1 MHSLIIVIY
10 FFAYRCSGLYHIS
23 LPPIGITYPKRV
35 YERFRRQKIRCILEI
50 CGLSEDQCDYVKQA
64 ATHAKIFFDGKASA
78 DLAIILHVWFGLEGG
93 PALLVGLEDHQ
104 PSLQGSEGRARIFAT
119 PEVEVRFQLKHS
131 YFESLHR
138 AIECLSPV
146 TISKLLP
153 ARESFVYYPEYER
166 KMRLKKPDM
175 EQFSLD
181 YEYQYDT
188 MKYIL
193 YCSPKVPFVITG
205 PFGTGKT
212 RMLATTAFMILTG
225 QGPLPKGKC
234 PKVLLVTHHLQTAD
248 SYIDL
253 YFGPA
258 VRNGKMKG
266 IEIVRLVSA
275 LPYHYDG
282 EYDDLI
288 STLNKAGTRL
298 IEYQLIVST
307 FLTSLHL
314 VSMVEPGFFSHILM
328 DEAAQAREPEVVAAL
343 TLSDENTKIVLAGDH
358 LQVSCGGCVLGTVH
372 VELGTYKPETCC

>member
-1 MHSLIIVIY
+1 MHSLIAIY
-10 FFAYRCSGLYHIS
+10 FSTYRCSGLYHIS
-23 LPPIGITYPKRV
+23 LPPSGIKYPKWV
-35 YERFRRQKIRCILEI
+35 YERLRRQNIRCILEI
-50 CGLSEDQCDYVKQA
+50 CGLTEDQCDYVKQA
-64 ATHAKIFFDGKASA
+64 ATHAKIFFDGKAPA

-93 PALLVGLEDHQ
+93 PALLVGLEDYQ
-104 PSLQGSEGRARIFAT
+104 PGLQGSEGRARIFAT

-153 ARESFVYYPEYER
+153 ARESFVFYPEYEK

-175 EQFSLD
+175 DQFSLD

-193 YCSPKVPFVITG
+193 YCSPKAPFVITG

-225 QGPLPKGKC
+225 QGPKGRH
-234 PKVLLVTHHLQTAD
+234 PKVLLVTHHRQTAD

-266 IEIVRLVSA
+266 IEIVRLVSD
-275 LPYHYDG
+275 LQYRYDG
-282 EYDDLI
+282 EYADFI
-288 STLNKAGTRL
+288 GTLNKAETRL

-307 FLTSLHL
+307 FLTSLHF
-314 VSMVEPGFFSHILM
+314 VSMVKPGFFSHILV

-343 TLSDENTKIVLAGDH
+343 ALADEHTKIVLAGDH
-358 LQVSCGGCVLGTVH
+358 LQVRCGGCILDSVCVI
-372 VELGTYKPETCC
+372 LGTYKLET